1 MTLLRSTAAIVLAL
15 GVTFAMPA
23 LAQKKYDTGASD
35 TEIKVGQTIPLSGPA
50 SAYGS
55 IGKVQA
61 AYIRMVNEQGGIN
74 GRKINLIQYDDAYSP
89 PKTVEQVRKLVES
102 DEVFTTFQIIGTPP
116 NAAVQKYL
124 NDKKVPQLLAST
136 GATRFTDPKNFPW
149 TIAFN
154 PNYQSEAHIYAKF
167 ILANHPNAKI
177 GILYQNDDL
186 GKDYVKGLKDG
197 LGAKASN
204 MIVAEASYE
213 LSDPTVD
220 SQMVTLKASGAD
232 LFYNIT
238 TPKFGA
244 QAIKKAAEL
253 GWKPVQILDINATP
267 VSQTLVPAGLENAKG
282 IISVNYGKDPLDPQW
297 SDDEGMKRY
306 KAFMAKYA
314 PAEDANS
321 GIATYG
327 YSTAALLV
335 QILKQCGDNLT
346 RVNVMTQAT
355 NIKDFVADLALPGMA
370 TSTTPDDW
378 RINKQFQMMRFD
390 GRGLRQSHHAVFGRH
405 VVRGCRQTN
414 QSGDR
419 GCVDDGS
426 AALSQHLRNLV
437 LQAQEYAR
445 EIDSQHG
452 VERGLTEFVQALAS
466 RANGSSGNAGIV
478 ERAVDPPIGGD
489 GARHHRGHIG
499 FHGYVAPD
507 RNGLTAGRVDQGDG
521 CSRVLLGTV
530 GHRHARA
537 LACHRKRSRPSDARG
552 PAGHQRHLA
561 IENACHVIFLLPC
574 KNGPQRTLRLRKE
587 DRCEFQRVAPLPLDQ
602 G

>member
-1 MTLLRSTAAIVLAL
+1 MIAPVREESMSLLRSTAAIALAAS
-15 GVTFAMPA
+15 VTFATPS

-50 SAYGS
+50 SAYGG

-61 AYIRMVNEQGGIN
+61 AYLRMINEQGGIN
-74 GRKINLIQYDDAYSP
+74 GRKVNLIQYDDAYSP

-102 DEVFTTFQIIGTPP
+102 DEVLTTFQIIGTPP
-116 NAAVQKYL
+116 NASVQKYL

-167 ILANHPNAKI
+167 ILANYPNAKI
-177 GILYQNDDL
+177 AILYQNDDL

-197 LGAKASN
+197 LGAKASS

-267 VSQTLVPAGLENAKG
+267 VSQTLIPAGVENAKG

-297 SDDEGMKRY
+297 ANDEGMKRY
-306 KAFMAKYA
+306 KDFMAKWA

-321 GIATYG
+321 GIASYG
-327 YSTAALLV
+327 YSTASLLV

-346 RVNVMTQAT
+346 RANIMTQAT
-355 NIKDFVADLALPGMA
+355 NIKGFVADLALPGMT
-370 TSTTPDDW
+370 TSTEPNDW
-378 RINKQFQMMRFD
+378 RINKQFQMMKFD
-390 GRGLRQSHHAVFGRH
+390 GQRWVLFGPILTDEFN
-405 VVRGCRQTN
+405 TN
-414 QSGDR
+414 
-419 GCVDDGS
+419 
-426 AALSQHLRNLV
+426 
-437 LQAQEYAR
+437 
-445 EIDSQHG
+445 
-452 VERGLTEFVQALAS
+452 
-466 RANGSSGNAGIV
+466 
-478 ERAVDPPIGGD
+478 
-489 GARHHRGHIG
+489 
-499 FHGYVAPD
+499 
-507 RNGLTAGRVDQGDG
+507 
-521 CSRVLLGTV
+521 
-530 GHRHARA
+530 
-537 LACHRKRSRPSDARG
+537 
-552 PAGHQRHLA
+552 
-561 IENACHVIFLLPC
+561 
-574 KNGPQRTLRLRKE
+574 
-587 DRCEFQRVAPLPLDQ
+587 
-602 G
+602 

>member
-1 MTLLRSTAAIVLAL
+1 MTLLRLTAALVFAL
-15 GVTFAMPA
+15 GATIATDA
-23 LAQKKYDTGASD
+23 LAQKKYDTGATD

-61 AYIRMVNEQGGIN
+61 AYIRMINEQGGIN

-102 DEVFTTFQIIGTPP
+102 DEVLTTFQIIGTPP

-167 ILANHPNAKI
+167 ILENYPDAKI
-177 GILYQNDDL
+177 AILYQNDDL

-197 LGAKASN
+197 LGAKAK
-204 MIVAEASYE
+204 MIVAEQSYE

-297 SDDEGMKRY
+297 NDDEGMKKY
-306 KAFMAKYA
+306 KAFMAKWA

-335 QILKQCGDNLT
+335 QILKQCGDELT
-346 RVNVMTQAT
+346 RANIMKQAT
-355 NIKDFVADLALPGMA
+355 NIQNFVADLALPGMS
-370 TSTTPDDW
+370 TSTEPNDW
-378 RINKQFQMMRFD
+378 RINKQFQMMKFD
-390 GRGLRQSHHAVFGRH
+390 GQRWVLFGPILTDDYK
-405 VVRGCRQTN
+405 TN
-414 QSGDR
+414 
-419 GCVDDGS
+419 
-426 AALSQHLRNLV
+426 
-437 LQAQEYAR
+437 
-445 EIDSQHG
+445 
-452 VERGLTEFVQALAS
+452 
-466 RANGSSGNAGIV
+466 
-478 ERAVDPPIGGD
+478 
-489 GARHHRGHIG
+489 
-499 FHGYVAPD
+499 
-507 RNGLTAGRVDQGDG
+507 
-521 CSRVLLGTV
+521 
-530 GHRHARA
+530 
-537 LACHRKRSRPSDARG
+537 
-552 PAGHQRHLA
+552 
-561 IENACHVIFLLPC
+561 
-574 KNGPQRTLRLRKE
+574 
-587 DRCEFQRVAPLPLDQ
+587 
-602 G
+602 

>member
-1 MTLLRSTAAIVLAL
+1 MFLFRWTAVLAL
-15 GVTFAMPA
+15 ALGAALATPA
-23 LAQKKYDTGASD
+23 LAQKKYDTGATD

-61 AYIRMVNEQGGIN
+61 AYIRMINEQGGIN
-74 GRKINLIQYDDAYSP
+74 GRKVNLIQYDDAYSP

-102 DEVFTTFQIIGTPP
+102 DEVLTTFQIIGTPP

-167 ILANHPNAKI
+167 ILENYPNAKI
-177 GILYQNDDL
+177 AILYQNDDL

-197 LGAKASN
+197 LGTKAN

-220 SQMVTLKASGAD
+220 SQMVTLKSSGAD

-253 GWKPVQILDINATP
+253 GWKPVHILDINATP
-267 VSQTLVPAGLENAKG
+267 VSQTLIPAGLENAKG

-297 SDDEGMKRY
+297 AEDEGMKRY
-306 KAFMAKYA
+306 KAFMVKYA

-335 QILKQCGDNLT
+335 HILKQCGDDLT
-346 RVNVMTQAT
+346 RANIMKQAT
-355 NIKDFVADLALPGMA
+355 NIQNFVSDLALPGM
-370 TSTTPDDW
+370 TTTTDPNDW
-378 RINKQFQMMRFD
+378 RINKQFQMMKFD
-390 GRGLRQSHHAVFGRH
+390 GQRWVLFGPILTDDYK
-405 VVRGCRQTN
+405 TN
-414 QSGDR
+414 
-419 GCVDDGS
+419 
-426 AALSQHLRNLV
+426 
-437 LQAQEYAR
+437 
-445 EIDSQHG
+445 
-452 VERGLTEFVQALAS
+452 
-466 RANGSSGNAGIV
+466 
-478 ERAVDPPIGGD
+478 
-489 GARHHRGHIG
+489 
-499 FHGYVAPD
+499 
-507 RNGLTAGRVDQGDG
+507 
-521 CSRVLLGTV
+521 
-530 GHRHARA
+530 
-537 LACHRKRSRPSDARG
+537 
-552 PAGHQRHLA
+552 
-561 IENACHVIFLLPC
+561 
-574 KNGPQRTLRLRKE
+574 
-587 DRCEFQRVAPLPLDQ
+587 
-602 G
+602 

>member
-1 MTLLRSTAAIVLAL
+1 MALFRLTAALVLAL
-15 GVTFAMPA
+15 GTAFATPA
-23 LAQKKYDTGASD
+23 LAQKKYDTGATD

-61 AYIRMVNEQGGIN
+61 AYIRMINEQGGIN
-74 GRKINLIQYDDAYSP
+74 GRKVNLIQYDDAYSP

-102 DEVFTTFQIIGTPP
+102 DEVLTTFQIIGTPP

-154 PNYQSEAHIYAKF
+154 PNYQSEAHIYARF
-167 ILANHPNAKI
+167 ILENYPNAKI
-177 GILYQNDDL
+177 AILYQNDDL

-197 LGAKASN
+197 LGAKAK

-220 SQMVTLKASGAD
+220 SQMVTLKSSGAD

-267 VSQTLVPAGLENAKG
+267 VSQTLIPAGLENAKG

-297 SDDEGMKRY
+297 ADDEGMKRY
-306 KAFMAKYA
+306 RAFMAKYA
-314 PAEDANS
+314 PNEDANS

-335 QILKQCGDNLT
+335 HILKQCGDDLT
-346 RVNVMTQAT
+346 RANIMKQAT
-355 NIKDFVADLALPGMA
+355 NIQNYVADLALPGMS
-370 TSTTPDDW
+370 TSTDPDDW
-378 RINKQFQMMRFD
+378 RINKQFQMMKFD
-390 GRGLRQSHHAVFGRH
+390 GQRWVVFGPILTDDYK
-405 VVRGCRQTN
+405 TN
-414 QSGDR
+414 
-419 GCVDDGS
+419 
-426 AALSQHLRNLV
+426 
-437 LQAQEYAR
+437 
-445 EIDSQHG
+445 
-452 VERGLTEFVQALAS
+452 
-466 RANGSSGNAGIV
+466 
-478 ERAVDPPIGGD
+478 
-489 GARHHRGHIG
+489 
-499 FHGYVAPD
+499 
-507 RNGLTAGRVDQGDG
+507 
-521 CSRVLLGTV
+521 
-530 GHRHARA
+530 
-537 LACHRKRSRPSDARG
+537 
-552 PAGHQRHLA
+552 
-561 IENACHVIFLLPC
+561 
-574 KNGPQRTLRLRKE
+574 
-587 DRCEFQRVAPLPLDQ
+587 
-602 G
+602 

>member
-1 MTLLRSTAAIVLAL
+1 MPFLDTLTQVALFISLPFGIRSRTTARPSIATAFGEKRMTLFRAAAAFVLGFSAAF
-15 GVTFAMPA
+15 VTPA

-61 AYIRMVNEQGGIN
+61 AYIRMINDQGGIN
-74 GRKINLIQYDDAYSP
+74 GRKINLIQYDDAYNP

-102 DEVFTTFQIIGTPP
+102 DEVLTTFQIIGTPP

-167 ILANHPNAKI
+167 ILANYPNAKI

-197 LGAKASN
+197 LGAKASA
-204 MIVAEASYE
+204 MIVAEKSYE

-267 VSQTLVPAGLENAKG
+267 VSQTLVPAGLENAKD

-297 SDDEGMKRY
+297 TNDEGMKTY
-306 KAFMAKYA
+306 KAFMAKFA

-335 QILKQCGDNLT
+335 HILKQCGDDLT
-346 RVNVMTQAT
+346 RANIMKQAT
-355 NIKDFVADLALPGMA
+355 NIKNYMADLALPGM
-370 TSTTPDDW
+370 TISTEPDDW
-378 RINKQFQMMRFD
+378 RINKQFQMMKFD
-390 GRGLRQSHHAVFGRH
+390 GQRWVLFGPILTDDFK
-405 VVRGCRQTN
+405 TN
-414 QSGDR
+414 
-419 GCVDDGS
+419 
-426 AALSQHLRNLV
+426 
-437 LQAQEYAR
+437 
-445 EIDSQHG
+445 
-452 VERGLTEFVQALAS
+452 
-466 RANGSSGNAGIV
+466 
-478 ERAVDPPIGGD
+478 
-489 GARHHRGHIG
+489 
-499 FHGYVAPD
+499 
-507 RNGLTAGRVDQGDG
+507 
-521 CSRVLLGTV
+521 
-530 GHRHARA
+530 
-537 LACHRKRSRPSDARG
+537 
-552 PAGHQRHLA
+552 
-561 IENACHVIFLLPC
+561 
-574 KNGPQRTLRLRKE
+574 
-587 DRCEFQRVAPLPLDQ
+587 
-602 G
+602 